1 MVGLS
6 ITYYISSMIRKPR
19 RIMRIADMPEIL
31 CCQEAEQTVLPLTV
45 AFIKILWLDN
55 KIDKVLKLCI
65 FKLLDELFYSAIKD
79 AILD

>member
-1 MVGLS
+1 
-6 ITYYISSMIRKPR
+6 
-19 RIMRIADMPEIL
+19 MRIADMPEIL
-31 CCQEAEQTVLPLTV
+31 CCQEAEQTVLPFTV

-55 KIDKVLKLCI
+55 RTDKLQELKLCI